1 MSPLDLDLDLPH
13 AALDAEG
20 FLVDELAWT
29 PALAEELA
37 RASGLARLTPGHWK
51 IVICCREA
59 SARDGRAPS
68 IATLSRLAG
77 ISLAELQNLFPMPTA
92 SLVARIA
99 GLPRPLLPA
108 ADSWKHPLEENKG
121 VVR

>member
-1 MSPLDLDLDLPH
+1 MTRLDLDLPH
-13 AALDAEG
+13 VALDAEG

-29 PALAEELA
+29 PEVAEDLA

-51 IVICCREA
+51 VLFCCREA

-68 IATLSRLAG
+68 LANLSRLAG
-77 ISLAELQNLFPMPTA
+77 MAPAELRELFPTRTEA
-92 SLVARIA
+92 LVARIA
-99 GLPRPLLPA
+99 GLPRPLLSVA
-108 ADSWKHPLEENKG
+108 GSWNSPIEENKG